1 MKVLNKANQKNVTL
15 NKDNYSDYSIRKLL
29 DNHEVCYFDD
39 DFNQCYDWFY
49 SGKRLVVFLEKG
61 DEIKVGLVEG
71 YYTNILI
78 KPDGRKYFITL

>member
-49 SGKRLVVFLEKG
+49 NGKRLVVFLEKG
-61 DEIKVGLVEG
+61 DEIKVELFEG
-71 YYTNILI
+71 YYTNVLI